1 MSGAVITAA
10 VRQTRASG
18 TVRFASGTF
27 EAIQRALEVLLS
39 PTDYPDW
46 RSWRRDVHQRLLEL
60 TGAERMAI
68 YTPLGSD
75 TDAWCVPGMTAEWG
89 SMPHPE
95 PGKDGTVRRL
105 SGFVAAQTT
114 GGFDRR
120 AGGPPRLQDTSVAVA
135 RRHQTSAVVTG
146 SLHAQTAPRAEIA
159 AIELDFGGDRP
170 AMIAFTDGQRPWW
183 RPDAE
188 GVASLKAV
196 LPALKAGLAMWR
208 KTAEQRAALPAI
220 VEALAEPAVVFDRG
234 GTLLHA
240 NEPARALLASEA
252 GTRLRGEA
260 QRLAWTVDASAR
272 RTAATL
278 GLPTATRDLRLD
290 ATCFRMRGVVPP
302 ETMRGAAGA
311 ILVTIERIER
321 APLSDQELRERFG
334 LTAREVEVARLVAH
348 GLANQEIADR
358 LNVSFFTARNHVE
371 RLLVKLGVGNRA
383 RVAVVLSGAAA

>member
-1 MSGAVITAA
+1 VQ
-10 VRQTRASG
+10 QTRASG
-18 TVRFASGTF
+18 TL
-27 EAIQRALEVLLS
+27 EAIQRALEVLLAPS
-39 PTDYPDW
+39 EYPDW

-75 TDAWCVPGMTAEWG
+75 TEAWCVPGLTAEWG

-95 PGKDGTVRRL
+95 PGSAGTVRRL
-105 SGFVAAQTT
+105 SGFVAAQST

-120 AGGPPRLQDTSVAVA
+120 DGAPPRHQDTAGALA
-135 RRHQTSAVVTG
+135 RRHRTSAVVTG
-146 SLHAQTAPRAEIA
+146 SLHSQTAPRAEIA
-159 AIELDFGGDRP
+159 AIEVDFGGERP
-170 AMIAFTDGQRPWW
+170 AMIAFTDGRSPWW

-188 GVASLKAV
+188 RVASLKAV

-208 KTAEQRAALPAI
+208 KTAEQKAALPAI
-220 VEALAEPAVVFDRG
+220 VQALSGAAILFDRG

-240 NEPARALLASEA
+240 NDPARALLASDA
-252 GTRLRGEA
+252 GARLRGEA

-272 RTAATL
+272 RSSAAV

-290 ATCFRMRGVVPP
+290 ATCYRMRGVVPP
-302 ETMRGAAGA
+302 ETLRGSAGA

-334 LTAREVEVARLVAH
+334 LTAREVEVTRLVAQ
-348 GLANQEIADR
+348 GLSNQEIADR
-358 LNVSFFTARNHVE
+358 LGVSFFTARNHVE
-371 RLLVKLGVGNRA
+371 RLLVKLGVANRA
-383 RVAVVLSGAAA
+383 RVAVVLSGETAE